1 MKRIVYSLL
10 TLGATLALAFS
21 CTKEPEAPNPDPSF
35 GGTPVKVTFNVDLR
49 GALTKADTPETTD
62 LDNAAGDYRLYVA
75 AFSKTDGS
83 LISTSRIGGTGYEAT
98 GTVTDGKGTVTL
110 TLSKKQEYQV
120 VFFAQKDE
128 SYAVDFASG
137 NKAQFSYKTGLKA
150 NDATLDAFWA
160 VLPVSS
166 ATTTYDV
173 TLKRPFA
180 QLNVLVPAD
189 NVPEGQTTFN
199 STMKVK
205 APTAFDLFAG
215 SATGTVS
222 EIEFASNGINAPAF
236 GKYKTGYAWIG
247 MNYVL
252 VPTAGTVE
260 VVSFNENG
268 MQKPVAPG
276 AVPVKV
282 NSRTNMVGNLYSMDA
297 DFTFNITINPATEE
311 EGEDPLG
318 GTDTEVT
325 IADGATYTENSP
337 LEINASAATKSVT
350 LTINGSEKISD
361 VEEASGEKV
370 TATTSDDKVATAA
383 VSGDN
388 VVITGVGNGDAVITV
403 TTPSYTKATY
413 KGGALAIPVR
423 VSGFKSDV
431 AITVTAPT
439 GNKLALVTGKT
450 GTITATAKDAAGN
463 AVDIVYTSSDEKVA
477 TVTAGTVT
485 AVAAG
490 SATITLSTEATATL
504 NAAAPVS
511 IAVTVTDPETTGK
524 TIAELKAL
532 MDDGTSGAITE
543 SVTLGTVSVTGV
555 YNNNKNAYIEDA
567 TGGAVIYSKDE
578 AISNLEAGK
587 AYTGIVVSSTT
598 MYNTYLYEIT
608 GYSVDDATSEELN
621 ALPETELTIAQIN
634 EDLKKYQY
642 VRTKLVGV
650 TNAAKAVS
658 SSNKTVELTQG
669 TDKINGYFNYNNVDI
684 KLESVMTVV
693 GYPNYHSG
701 SNQIT
706 ILSADNVSVTTE
718 GIETTSISI
727 SNQQLT
733 AGSSLDLS
741 SVVTVTPDAAV
752 SSVQYA
758 LVDGGS
764 SNITLSGSTVSVSA
778 TATAGET
785 ASVKLSVAAVA
796 GSYSAAEKVI
806 TITVKSADTTDPT
819 SYTLDSDAIKAAHTQ
834 AWSYTSG
841 SKTITATDG
850 SEWTAYNTFASTNQV
865 TVQMNKGKDAYV
877 LTPTVPSGKKITK
890 ITVVTNTKND
900 GSGTAGD
907 RPLDIQS
914 ADGKSTLH
922 ANVTNYAEGLE
933 ISGEH
938 TALRVICNESNGGAT
953 YIVSITIDFE

>member
-504 NAAAPVS
+504 NAAESKTVT
-511 IAVTVTDPETTGK
+511 VTVTDEEAPATVTKTLPYSENFTTGIGDFTTDNAIVEGSETKVWIQSTQYGMVATSYVKLTGADAKTNNAAESWLISPLIDLGSATAPAVSFEHATNYFTDVATAATEATVWVKEESATTWTQLAPTYPSSLSFTYVSSGEVDLTAYKGKKIQIAFKYTSTATKSGTWEIKNFKVEDASTPIETTISFAKETLELTVGSSSTNTLTTNSTGAVTYSSSVPSVATVDDMGK
-524 TIAELKAL
+524 VTAVAEGSAVITVSIAADGRYTAASDTYNVTVSAAPSGSAPVGTVLWGETWTGASDGTLVDAYAQGGTSVYGSASVTYAYAGGTKIYVDNNMDGSTNQENLMLGRKANDVSGNWAITGIPTGGASKAILKIYTNNANTFKSDL
-532 MDDGTSGAITE
+532 ITVTSGTSGVTVGAKTQGSESAKPFTFTYEIELGSASTIDLTFTNGHSSNVRIDDIT
-543 SVTLGTVSVTGV
+543 LTVS
-555 YNNNKNAYIEDA
+555 E
-567 TGGAVIYSKDE
+567 
-578 AISNLEAGK
+578 
-587 AYTGIVVSSTT
+587 
-598 MYNTYLYEIT
+598 
-608 GYSVDDATSEELN
+608 
-621 ALPETELTIAQIN
+621 
-634 EDLKKYQY
+634 
-642 VRTKLVGV
+642 
-650 TNAAKAVS
+650 
-658 SSNKTVELTQG
+658 
-669 TDKINGYFNYNNVDI
+669 
-684 KLESVMTVV
+684 
-693 GYPNYHSG
+693 
-701 SNQIT
+701 
-706 ILSADNVSVTTE
+706 
-718 GIETTSISI
+718 
-727 SNQQLT
+727 
-733 AGSSLDLS
+733 
-741 SVVTVTPDAAV
+741 
-752 SSVQYA
+752 
-758 LVDGGS
+758 
-764 SNITLSGSTVSVSA
+764 
-778 TATAGET
+778 
-785 ASVKLSVAAVA
+785 
-796 GSYSAAEKVI
+796 
-806 TITVKSADTTDPT
+806 
-819 SYTLDSDAIKAAHTQ
+819 
-834 AWSYTSG
+834 
-841 SKTITATDG
+841 
-850 SEWTAYNTFASTNQV
+850 
-865 TVQMNKGKDAYV
+865 
-877 LTPTVPSGKKITK
+877 
-890 ITVVTNTKND
+890 
-900 GSGTAGD
+900 
-907 RPLDIQS
+907 
-914 ADGKSTLH
+914 
-922 ANVTNYAEGLE
+922 
-933 ISGEH
+933 
-938 TALRVICNESNGGAT
+938 
-953 YIVSITIDFE
+953 

>member
-268 MQKPVAPG
+268 MQKPVPPG

-325 IADGATYTENSP
+325 IADGKQGWIP
-337 LEINASAATKSVT
+337 KKS
-350 LTINGSEKISD
+350 
-361 VEEASGEKV
+361 
-370 TATTSDDKVATAA
+370 
-383 VSGDN
+383 
-388 VVITGVGNGDAVITV
+388 
-403 TTPSYTKATY
+403 
-413 KGGALAIPVR
+413 
-423 VSGFKSDV
+423 F
-431 AITVTAPT
+431 
-439 GNKLALVTGKT
+439 
-450 GTITATAKDAAGN
+450 
-463 AVDIVYTSSDEKVA
+463 
-477 TVTAGTVT
+477 
-485 AVAAG
+485 
-490 SATITLSTEATATL
+490 
-504 NAAAPVS
+504 
-511 IAVTVTDPETTGK
+511 
-524 TIAELKAL
+524 
-532 MDDGTSGAITE
+532 
-543 SVTLGTVSVTGV
+543 
-555 YNNNKNAYIEDA
+555 
-567 TGGAVIYSKDE
+567 
-578 AISNLEAGK
+578 
-587 AYTGIVVSSTT
+587 
-598 MYNTYLYEIT
+598 
-608 GYSVDDATSEELN
+608 
-621 ALPETELTIAQIN
+621 
-634 EDLKKYQY
+634 DL
-642 VRTKLVGV
+642 
-650 TNAAKAVS
+650 
-658 SSNKTVELTQG
+658 
-669 TDKINGYFNYNNVDI
+669 I
-684 KLESVMTVV
+684 
-693 GYPNYHSG
+693 
-701 SNQIT
+701 
-706 ILSADNVSVTTE
+706 
-718 GIETTSISI
+718 
-727 SNQQLT
+727 
-733 AGSSLDLS
+733 
-741 SVVTVTPDAAV
+741 
-752 SSVQYA
+752 
-758 LVDGGS
+758 
-764 SNITLSGSTVSVSA
+764 
-778 TATAGET
+778 
-785 ASVKLSVAAVA
+785 
-796 GSYSAAEKVI
+796 
-806 TITVKSADTTDPT
+806 
-819 SYTLDSDAIKAAHTQ
+819 
-834 AWSYTSG
+834 
-841 SKTITATDG
+841 
-850 SEWTAYNTFASTNQV
+850 
-865 TVQMNKGKDAYV
+865 
-877 LTPTVPSGKKITK
+877 
-890 ITVVTNTKND
+890 
-900 GSGTAGD
+900 
-907 RPLDIQS
+907 
-914 ADGKSTLH
+914 
-922 ANVTNYAEGLE
+922 
-933 ISGEH
+933 
-938 TALRVICNESNGGAT
+938 
-953 YIVSITIDFE
+953 